1 MNLIAATG
9 TFPLVRLVSMRRQD
23 TRLLSKAGRS
33 QGQNVELVGSGLS
46 RVRRVVSVRACH

>member
-23 TRLLSKAGRS
+23 NLMKKLAVLRRKMWSWWGAACPAS
-33 QGQNVELVGSGLS
+33 DGL
-46 RVRRVVSVRACH
+46 